1 MTGHPGRLSNSCT
14 PASSPP
20 NNAPHGGVSPQGR
33 RNGAY
38 SEERSST
45 NWAQPV
51 AAPPENMPRVTPDVF
66 YDDLRAA
73 LDWLSKAFGF
83 ETRSSMAGPDG
94 KIMHSEMQIEDGV
107 IIMGPASGNDAWTTP
122 KALSGA
128 VTQSLY
134 VYVDDV
140 DGDEKRSGD
149 PHERAKSLQRI

>member
-1 MTGHPGRLSNSCT
+1 MPSN
-14 PASSPP
+14 
-20 NNAPHGGVSPQGR
+20 
-33 RNGAY
+33 
-38 SEERSST
+38 
-45 NWAQPV
+45 
-51 AAPPENMPRVTPDVF
+51 PPENMPRVTPNVF

-94 KIMHSEMQIEDGV
+94 KIMHAEMQIEDGV
-107 IIMGPASGNDAWTTP
+107 IMMGPASGNDAWTTP

-140 DGDEKRSGD
+140 DAHCARARSAGATIVSEPEEMFWGDKTYVAEDLDGHRWTFATHTRD
-149 PHERAKSLQRI
+149 IAPEDMQPPA